1 MNLQQQFYQLIKMH
15 HGTNR
20 WVYLQYVLLL
30 AGMFLFGLA
39 SEATLGEL
47 WTYLALLP
55 IFVIQLVWPT
65 IFGWRVLFAGWFMFF
80 FLFDVFGGAPPGVF
94 PIFWGLGL

>member
-1 MNLQQQFYQLIKMH
+1 
-15 HGTNR
+15 
-20 WVYLQYVLLL
+20 
-30 AGMFLFGLA
+30 MFLFGLA

-94 PIFWGLGL
+94 PIFWGLGLLVPLYVFRPRIDGLLQQG